1 MDAIIT
7 FFQSIGNAIT
17 GLIDFLVSLIQ
28 DLVWLVQTLA
38 WAMMQVPR
46 LVAWLP
52 TQIHAL
58 IITLFGVVM
67 LYKLIGRE
75 G

>member
-1 MDAIIT
+1 MNALIA
-7 FFQSIGNAIT
+7 FFEGIGTAIT
-17 GLIDFLVSLIQ
+17 NVIDFLVSLVM

-38 WAMMQVPR
+38 WAMAQVP
-46 LVAWLP
+46 LMIAWLP
-52 TQIHAL
+52 TKIHAL
-58 IITLFGVVM
+58 ILTLFGIVM